1 MGRVFL
7 PRYTATD
14 YAPKAGETLADIV
27 AAKCQKVDPPIT
39 CDEVALFNWGTME
52 TPEVL
57 RAVIELVGCRKVD
70 ADPYLCE
77 LDPSKGLQGKIRLPK
92 VWTKTDLAYEKEHK
106 LIVKRQLPAT
116 AISITSLD
124 AWFLPGE
131 ETCNISYRLE
141 GIKERGKLLDF
152 DVYASNYC
160 KATATVHDDLVDYSY
175 TATPDV
181 PIRQKSISA
190 NAPERS
196 SGDIGDWR
204 GESEAASGVL
214 APRAGKKRYI
224 NAASSPYSVVL
235 RYAKTDSHKNAF
247 VNLHSFWPKF
257 SGTGDTR
264 AVVADSLKITW
275 TAKNC
280 PGGLQGQIQ
289 VFDKDG
295 IVWRS
300 GLPASKTGNG
310 EQEFDWSTD
319 GKAIVTEAQMPYRAQ
334 VQLHTDKDTDDGFA
348 IAAMHT
354 EVRLF
359 THPEIG
365 THGDDHEQEPQVLEF
380 ALAPYYAGPAPPE
393 DSPKGR
399 KLRLAKGGYHPGP
412 VKDGEGQAPYIQ
424 AVREFQRDH
433 VKPGSNPPERLKSD
447 GTIDGAT
454 KTAIAALA
462 PGRRPLFG
470 DADDRSNLRNADDIK
485 DSLNDKDTEI
495 VLWVDDRHSYTKTDA
510 SSAPYLLPNMGL
522 ENYHGDMDGVDIKQ
536 AKDHAAI
543 CRPWI
548 PLEVSLPVLRKGDTL
563 DGSVTPE
570 VNDASRAA
578 TGPIR
583 VDWTFRDLAV
593 DYMVDTAQYT
603 ASRGRPLKYLTDV
616 FTAIKGTHNGKDAW
630 NCTTAL
636 GGIRGADY
644 YKAPFGIEADSLMPW
659 KALPDSG
666 VHAVCSVAH
675 DDLGQDEKQLFDT
688 HRGWVGVYFHPSI
701 IGGDGYQ
708 LRAQVSFRDLPSG
721 STHPNWKVL
730 RERYDV
736 TRLAQAHTAPFRLW
750 RKDTLR
756 AHVPWAPAG
765 ELTWGTRDVAMIPF
779 YEPGMVHFE
788 YEGGASTS
796 IPLATL
802 LPNTNDYI
810 DLVDKTITGPKG
822 TNPKVHRYRPKSEME
837 FNKEYLWPWW
847 KVKHFGIQEVPA
859 PDTRIAD
866 YESVFLEHHLY
877 NDSWYTYAPPL
888 IHLLLARVERN
899 KGLLRGHLI
908 SEFRSSPQY
917 WKEFYKCSRCN
928 TLQILIELAA
938 AGGSAVGEPCRVGA
952 CPGTLQSTARETY
965 TCDACGFQA
974 VRMVYQNVEGTACT
988 QRCSG
993 TLQVDSSTPVAGQ
1006 PNRTR
1011 TVYRCNVCART
1022 RNLTEPTASA
1032 GSRAGSACGQACTGH
1047 MHGDPSTNQAHTIFG
1062 PMGHLNFPAIG
1073 EPLASLWLMTNG
1085 GAGGPRTFWA
1095 HEVGHHKHLEHA
1107 GDVIVKPVQHDHT
1120 HNSADA
1126 GLNAP
1131 NHVDADAACWDRTCI
1146 MSYANTESGPDA
1158 AYFCGKCILKLRGWK
1173 IEGGGAAAGPNSGDK
1188 LSNPAAGVAGP

>member
-14 YAPKAGETLADIV
+14 YAPKAGETLAEIV

-39 CDEVALFNWGTME
+39 CEEVALFNWGTME
-52 TPEVL
+52 PPEVL
-57 RAVIELVGCRKVD
+57 RAVVELVGCRKVVE
-70 ADPYLCE
+70 DPFLCE

-92 VWTKTDLAYEKEHK
+92 VWSKTDLAYEKEHK
-106 LIVKRQLPAT
+106 LIVKKQLPAT
-116 AISITSLD
+116 AIAITSLD

-141 GIKERGKLLDF
+141 GIKERAKFLDF

-175 TATPDV
+175 ADTPDV
-181 PIRQKSISA
+181 PIRQKSISTDA
-190 NAPERS
+190 AERF
-196 SGDIGDWR
+196 SGDIADWK

-257 SGTGDTR
+257 SGTGADR
-264 AVVADSLKITW
+264 AVVDDSLKIKW
-275 TAKNC
+275 TAKNL

-295 IVWRS
+295 MVWRAW
-300 GLPASKTGNG
+300 LPTAKTGNG
-310 EQEFDWSTD
+310 EQEFDWSSD
-319 GKAIVTEAQMPYRAQ
+319 GKAMVTEAQMPYRAQ

-393 DSPKGR
+393 DSAKGR
-399 KLRLAKGGYHPGP
+399 KLRLAKAGYHPGP
-412 VKDGEGQAPYIQ
+412 VKDGEGQAAYIQ

-433 VKPGSNPPERLKSD
+433 VKPGSNPPERLKND
-447 GTIDGAT
+447 GTLDGDT

-470 DADDRSNLRNADDIK
+470 DSSDRSNIDAGDVADG
-485 DSLNDKDTEI
+485 LNDKDTEMI
-495 VLWVDDRHSYTKTDA
+495 VWVDDRHSYTKIEAA
-510 SSAPYLLPNMGL
+510 SRPYLLPNMDLG
-522 ENYHGDMDGVDIKQ
+522 NYHGDMDGTDIKE
-536 AKDHAAI
+536 AKDQAAT

-548 PLEVSLPVLRKGDTL
+548 PLEVALPILRKGDPL
-563 DGSVTPE
+563 GGSVAPE

-583 VDWTFRDLAV
+583 VDWTFRDTAV
-593 DYMVDTAQYT
+593 DYKVDTTQYQ

-644 YKAPFGIEADSLMPW
+644 YKAPFAIEADSLMPC
-659 KALPDSG
+659 KALADSG
-666 VHAVCSVAH
+666 VKAVCSVAH
-675 DDLGQDEKQLFDT
+675 DDLGQDEKQLFDKQL
-688 HRGWVGVYFHPSI
+688 GKAGVYFHPSI

-708 LRAQVSFRDLPSG
+708 LRSQMSFRDLPTG

-736 TRLAQAHTAPFRLW
+736 TKLPQAHTAPFRLW
-750 RKDTLR
+750 RKDTFR
-756 AHVPWAPAG
+756 AHVPWAPAA
-765 ELTWGTRDVAMIPF
+765 EITWGTKDVQMVPF

-788 YEGGASTS
+788 YEGGASVS
-796 IPLATL
+796 IPLDQL
-802 LPNTNDYI
+802 LTNANDYV
-810 DLVDKTITGPKG
+810 DLVDKTVTGPKG

-847 KVKHFGIQEVPA
+847 KIKHFGIQEVPA
-859 PDTRIAD
+859 PATRIAD
-866 YESVFLEHHLY
+866 YESVFLENHIY

-888 IHLLLARVERN
+888 VHLLLARVERSR
-899 KGLLRGHLI
+899 GLLRGHLI

-917 WKEFYKCSRCN
+917 WKEFYKCNRCN
-928 TLQILIELAA
+928 TLQILIELTA
-938 AGGSAVGEPCRVGA
+938 AGGSATGEPCRVGA
-952 CPGTLQSTARETY
+952 CPGTLEETASENF
-965 TCDACGFQA
+965 TCDVCGFHF
-974 VRMVYQNVEGTACT
+974 VRMTFQGWEGRACT
-988 QRCSG
+988 QRCAG
-993 TLQVDSSTPVAGQ
+993 TLQVQSMSPVAGQ
-1006 PNRTR
+1006 PNRSR
-1011 TVYRCNVCART
+1011 VVYACGVCART
-1022 RNLTEPTASA
+1022 RTFTEATATA
-1032 GSRAGSACGQACTGH
+1032 GAAHLGQACGRNCTGH
-1047 MHGDPSTNQAHTIFG
+1047 FRGDAATHVANTIVG
-1062 PMGHLNFPAIG
+1062 PMDHLNFPAIG
-1073 EPLASLWLMTNG
+1073 EPLASLWLMTD
-1085 GAGGPRTFWA
+1085 GGPRTFWT

-1107 GDVIVKPVQHDHT
+1107 GDVIVKATQHDHT
-1120 HNSADA
+1120 RNTVDA
-1126 GLNAP
+1126 GLNPP
-1131 NHVDADAACWDRTCI
+1131 NSVPTDAARWDRTCI
-1146 MSYANTESGPDA
+1146 MSYANTESGADA

-1173 IEGGGAAAGPNSGDK
+1173 IEGSGAAAGPNSGDK
-1188 LSNPAAGVAGP
+1188 ISDPAAGVTGP